1 MRSQDYGM
9 RTVQLRDAKATL
21 SALVQ
26 AAEAGET
33 TVLTKYGR
41 PVAKLVPFDESREPA
56 PEKKMNFAEWLM
68 SIPVDIPA
76 SVIAGPR
83 VWSSSKYKAGK
94 SREVLA

>member
-1 MRSQDYGM
+1 M
-9 RTVQLRDAKATL
+9 RTVQLRNAKATL

-33 TVLTKYGR
+33 TVLTRYGR
-41 PVAKLVPFDESREPA
+41 PVAKLVPFDESRGPA

-68 SIPVDIPA
+68 SIPVDIPFERDRTP
-76 SVIAGPR
+76 PR
-83 VWSSSKYKAGK
+83 VVEFENNAGK